1 MTESNLL
8 CACMLRLS
16 ILVGLLSVVVTII
29 YYTPIPDLEASKQNC
44 DRECHEL
51 DWPLICRYKIVLETQ
66 NIQNN
71 CQKCSSNNQ
80 TECQNNIYCN
90 RFSEKII
97 TANRQVPGPSI
108 RVCENDIM
116 VIDVVNRIPGH
127 SVSVHW
133 RGQWQKETPVM
144 DGAPMVTQCP
154 ILPHTTFQY
163 KFRAAQAGTHWWQ
176 ILSGDELSDRVFGA
190 FIVKQ
195 SKRKEPHVSIYDFDE
210 TSHVLLVE
218 YTTMTQNGFNE
229 MRINGI
235 ASNTSITVQNN
246 SKYRFRIINTGGVS
260 QCPIEI
266 KVHKHHITVI
276 SVDGHAIEPKPVDVI
291 QVEPGETLDF
301 ILTTNK
307 NQGIFDMMVSS
318 QGHCKSTNHTHTLYI
333 QYNST
338 LNNIISDTN
347 NLAQQ
352 TEHGNRRLS
361 ITSLT
366 SLPFELSAVK
376 LKNTIYLGFSSI
388 QYQLSEGSW
397 SLPNFNNMSMVLPS
411 APLLL
416 QQPEDVIMCNAEN
429 VPLKCR
435 SSITSCECTHVID
448 LPLGTATELVIFDTE
463 HTLFKTDR
471 SHSFYLHGH
480 SFYVVG
486 QRSKAFVKSA
496 DHAKKLDSNGHL
508 VHRNLDRSVLKNS
521 VVVPAAGVSVV
532 RFIADNPGYWLFRS
546 EKTSEWSSGLSL
558 IFRVT
563 NPSGNFPQVPEDF
576 PKCGNFIGPEFFL
589 A

>member
-29 YYTPIPDLEASKQNC
+29 YYTPIPDFEASKQNC

-66 NIQNN
+66 NIQNG

-80 TECQNNIYCN
+80 TECQHDIYCD

-195 SKRKEPHVSIYDFDE
+195 SKRKEPHASIYDFDE
-210 TSHVLLVE
+210 IPHVLLVE
-218 YTTMTQNGFNE
+218 YTTITQNGINE

-235 ASNTSITVQNN
+235 ASNSSITVQKN

-266 KVHKHHITVI
+266 KVHKHHLTVI
-276 SVDGHAIEPKPVDVI
+276 SVDSHAIEPKPVDVI
-291 QVEPGETLDF
+291 QVEPG
-301 ILTTNK
+301 
-307 NQGIFDMMVSS
+307 
-318 QGHCKSTNHTHTLYI
+318 
-333 QYNST
+333 
-338 LNNIISDTN
+338 
-347 NLAQQ
+347 
-352 TEHGNRRLS
+352 
-361 ITSLT
+361 
-366 SLPFELSAVK
+366 
-376 LKNTIYLGFSSI
+376 
-388 QYQLSEGSW
+388 
-397 SLPNFNNMSMVLPS
+397 
-411 APLLL
+411 
-416 QQPEDVIMCNAEN
+416 
-429 VPLKCR
+429 
-435 SSITSCECTHVID
+435 
-448 LPLGTATELVIFDTE
+448 
-463 HTLFKTDR
+463 
-471 SHSFYLHGH
+471 
-480 SFYVVG
+480 
-486 QRSKAFVKSA
+486 
-496 DHAKKLDSNGHL
+496 
-508 VHRNLDRSVLKNS
+508 
-521 VVVPAAGVSVV
+521 
-532 RFIADNPGYWLFRS
+532 
-546 EKTSEWSSGLSL
+546 
-558 IFRVT
+558 
-563 NPSGNFPQVPEDF
+563 
-576 PKCGNFIGPEFFL
+576 
-589 A
+589 

>member
-1 MTESNLL
+1 MASVRQLKSFKSRISLVLGVVAITGLVLWNTELPK
-8 CACMLRLS
+8 
-16 ILVGLLSVVVTII
+16 T
-29 YYTPIPDLEASKQNC
+29 TKQNC

-51 DWPLICRYKIVLETQ
+51 DWPLICRYKIVLEAQ
-66 NIQNN
+66 NIQND
-71 CQKCSSNNQ
+71 CQKCSFNNQ
-80 TECQNNIYCN
+80 TECLHDIYCN
-90 RFSEKII
+90 GFSEKII

-195 SKRKEPHVSIYDFDE
+195 SKRKEPHASIYDFDE
-210 TSHVLLVE
+210 IPQVLLVE
-218 YTTMTQNGFNE
+218 YTAITQNNIYE

-235 ASNTSITVQNN
+235 ASNTSIVVQNN

-266 KVHKHHITVI
+266 KLHKHHLTVV
-276 SVDGHAIEPKPVDVI
+276 SVDGHAIEPKLVNVI

-301 ILTTNK
+301 ILTTSK
-307 NQGIFDMMVSS
+307 NQDNFDMAVSS
-318 QGHCKSTNHTHTLYI
+318 EGHCKNFNQTHTLYI

-338 LNNIISDTN
+338 LHNIIPDTK
-347 NLAQQ
+347 NLVEP
-352 TEHGNRRLS
+352 TEYGDRHLS

-366 SLPFELSAVK
+366 SLPYELSAVK

-388 QYQLSEGSW
+388 KYQLGEGIW
-397 SLPNFNNMSMVLPS
+397 SLPNFNNISMVLPS

-416 QQPEDVIMCNAEN
+416 QQPEDVILCNAEN
-429 VPLKCR
+429 LPLKCQ

-448 LPLGTATELVIFDTE
+448 LPLGSATELVIFDTE

-486 QRSKAFVKSA
+486 QKSKAFIKSA
-496 DHAKKLDSNGHL
+496 DHAKKLDSDAHL
-508 VHRNLDRSVLKNS
+508 VHRKLDRSVLKNT

-558 IFRVT
+558 IFRVI
-563 NPSGNFPQVPEDF
+563 NPTGNIPQVPEDF